1 MTSPSSG
8 DRAVAAENYRHRL
21 WLFAYLIA
29 ILPLSG
35 FWLYG
40 LMDIDEGLYASVIR
54 TMLTT
59 GDWMIPR
66 IEGEV
71 WMEKPVLVYWLNAPF
86 IALFGDTFG
95 PRLGSVLCAIG
106 TLVLCAEYVAKRFSD
121 AAGRWVLVVLGTSL
135 LFVAVS
141 RMLLADPPLTLL
153 MVGAFLSF
161 WESLIGD
168 RRWRL
173 VTAACLG
180 LGVLAKGPYIAVV
193 FVALAGLTYL
203 REPSL
208 RPSFRRYWPTG
219 ALIFS
224 LVVATWYVPVYL
236 LQGGAL
242 MGEFV
247 LMQNVGRLMGTDEA
261 HRTGGILQLLFFPV
275 VILVATAPW
284 SFHLFRAWPR
294 GPRRAAES
302 PAILPQEAAF
312 CRYVA
317 HAFLILLILF
327 TLSSSQ
333 LPHYIVPAIP
343 FLAILVGIRMSLDG
357 PVESTKLRRR
367 GTVALSVGLLLLV
380 NSLSLFYYQ
389 YSGQAEA
396 HRLAEFVRNRPEPAV
411 SFQLPRRND
420 RPPADL
426 RVNETSLPSFAFY
439 AHRDVRGIESLLRPA
454 LNREPTLVFTRAG
467 RITEKVRCQVERQG
481 ARLVRVETG
490 FPTRFFEL
498 HRIEPQDPR

>member
-1 MTSPSSG
+1 MTSPTSG
-8 DRAVAAENYRHRL
+8 ERAVSAENYRHRL

-54 TMLTT
+54 TMLAT

-86 IALFGDTFG
+86 IALLGDTFG
-95 PRLGSVLCAIG
+95 PRLGSVLCSIG

-121 AAGRWVLVVLGTSL
+121 AAGRWTLVVLGTSL

-153 MVGAFLSF
+153 MAGAFLSF
-161 WESLIGD
+161 WESLIGN

-173 VTAACLG
+173 VTAVCLG
-180 LGVLAKGPYIAVV
+180 LGVLAKGPYLVAV
-193 FVALAGLTYL
+193 FAALAGVTYF

-208 RPSFRRYWPTG
+208 RPSFRGYWPSG
-219 ALIFS
+219 ALLFS
-224 LVVATWYVPVYL
+224 LVVAAWYFPVYL
-236 LQGGAL
+236 SQGGAL
-242 MGEFV
+242 VGEFI
-247 LMQNVGRLMGTDEA
+247 LDQNVGRLMGTDEA
-261 HRTGGILQLLFFPV
+261 HRTDGIQQLLFFPV
-275 VILVATAPW
+275 VILVGAAPW

-294 GPRRAAES
+294 GPRRSAGG

-312 CRYVA
+312 CRYIA

-333 LPHYIVPAIP
+333 LPHYIVPAVP

-357 PVESTKLRRR
+357 PVESSKLRRW
-367 GTVALSVGLLLLV
+367 GTGALSVGLLVLV
-380 NSLSLFYYQ
+380 NSLTIFYYH

-396 HRLAEFVRNRPEPAV
+396 HRFAEFVRNRPEPV
-411 SFQLPRRND
+411 VNFQLPRRND
-420 RPPADL
+420 LPPADL

-439 AHRDVRGIESLLRPA
+439 ARKDVRGVESLLRPA
-454 LNREPTLVFTRAG
+454 LRSEPLLVFTRAG
-467 RITEKVRCQVERQG
+467 RITDKVKDQVERQG
-481 ARLVRVETG
+481 ARLVRVDVG

-498 HRIEPQDPR
+498 HRLEPEGPR